1 MKKISFVIPCYNS
14 ENTITNVVEDIFK
27 TMREKLS
34 NYDYEVI
41 LVNDGSPDKTFES
54 IKDLAKNNSKV
65 LGINLA
71 KNTGQQGALMAGF
84 NNVNGDLVVCLD
96 DDGQT
101 PPSEVTKLI
110 AKYEEGYDVV
120 YAKYGSKKHTKF
132 RNFGSF
138 VNDKMS
144 VALIN
149 KPKDLAASSYYVAD
163 RYVID
168 EVIKYNNPYPYIL
181 GLILR
186 TTNNIAN
193 VEIEHKER
201 AEGESG
207 YTMRKLI
214 GLWLNGVTSF
224 SVVPLRIATWLG
236 FAMSFIAVVFFIV
249 IFIRKLVTPSIQMGW
264 SSIMSLIL
272 LVSGIIMAM
281 LGMLGE
287 YIGRIH
293 IGLNNSPQFVIKD
306 IVGDR
311 EDK

>member
-14 ENTITNVVEDIFK
+14 EKTIVNVVEDIQS
-27 TMREKLS
+27 TMNESLR
-34 NYDYEVI
+34 NYDYEII
-41 LVNDGSPDKTFES
+41 LVNDGSSDNTFS
-54 IKDLAKNNSKV
+54 VIKELVKRTSRIK
-65 LGINLA
+65 GINLA
-71 KNTGQQGALMAGF
+71 KNVGQQGALMAGF

-110 AKYEEGYDVV
+110 SKFEDGYDVV
-120 YAKYGSKKHTKF
+120 YAKYKEKKQSKF

-138 VNDKMS
+138 INDKMS

-149 KPKDLAASSYYVAD
+149 KPKDLVATSYYVAD
-163 RYVID
+163 RFIID
-168 EVIKYNNPYPYIL
+168 EIIKYDNPYPYIL

-193 VEIEHKER
+193 VDIEHRER
-201 AEGESG
+201 TEGKSG
-207 YTMRKLI
+207 YTFRKLI
-214 GLWLNGVTSF
+214 GLWVNGVTSF
-224 SVVPLRIATWLG
+224 SVVPLRVATWLG
-236 FAMSFIAVVFFIV
+236 FIMSFIAVIFFIV
-249 IFIRKLVTPSIQMGW
+249 IFIRKLVTPSVQLGW

-272 LVSGIIMAM
+272 LVSGIMMAM

-293 IGLNNSPQFVIKD
+293 IGLNNSPQYVIKD
-306 IVGDR
+306 IVGNR